1 MPLQKDLGVVLSSD
15 LKWNKHVDITPSKA
29 NRMLV
34 FVRRVVVDIND
45 VQVRK
50 VLNLSLVRG
59 LFAYVSQVLSPQR

>member
-1 MPLQKDLGVVLSSD
+1 MPLQKDLGVVFSNN
-15 LKWNKHVDITPSKA
+15 LKWNKHVDITLLKA

-34 FVRRVVVDIND
+34 FVRRVVVDING